1 MQRFRA
7 PLSVVAAAGILFGG
21 TSVQAQN
28 GNGNGW
34 GHSKVSPADHH
45 DVSLPLR
52 DIVPVMPRY
61 TPDHEKPRPIPGG
74 LVNGLPDGAADPA
87 GQSVANIAV
96 AAATG
101 TSFDGLGVG
110 GGYTPNAAP
119 PDTNGAVGDT
129 QYVQWVNEAFAVYD
143 KTSGALLYG
152 PANGNTIWS
161 GFGGVCETRNDGDP
175 IAQWDKAAHRWVM
188 TQFAVPTG
196 NYTECVAVS
205 QTADATG
212 AWNRYAFSYGAFNDY
227 PKLSVWPDAYYITYN
242 MFSGESGSKTCAL
255 DRTRMLAGLSAT
267 QQCFNI
273 PAYGLISSDLDSSLA
288 PPAGAPNYHLRFTTN
303 ALQLYKFHVDWA
315 APANSTFTG
324 PTTIP
329 VAAFSSPLGG
339 IVQPGTSQRL
349 DSLGDRLMYR
359 LAYRNFGD
367 HEAMVINH
375 SVHASGNKKTEV
387 VGVRWYEIRN
397 PGGAPTVTQQG
408 TYAPTSASRW
418 MGSIAMDK
426 VGNIA
431 MGYSLSS
438 SSIYPTV
445 TFTGRNATDP
455 LGTMGAETIMHNGTG
470 AQGRSLNR
478 WGDYSALTIDPVDQ
492 CTFWFTTEYL
502 KQNGTFN
509 WSTRIGNF
517 KFLNCN

>member
-1 MQRFRA
+1 
-7 PLSVVAAAGILFGG
+7 VAAAGILFGG

-242 MFSGESGSKTCAL
+242 MFSGEKRLQDLRARSHQNAGRLVGHAAVLQYPCLRLDLVRPRQLARATGWVAQLPLAL
-255 DRTRMLAGLSAT
+255 HDQR
-267 QQCFNI
+267 
-273 PAYGLISSDLDSSLA
+273 A
-288 PPAGAPNYHLRFTTN
+288 P
-303 ALQLYKFHVDWA
+303 ALQVPCRLGRAGELHVHWTDHH
-315 APANSTFTG
+315 PRG
-324 PTTIP
+324 GVL
-329 VAAFSSPLGG
+329 VALGG